1 MSEFGMMGV
10 DWEER
15 INFDRM
21 RRERLQKAKAAME
34 KADVDALFIFALE
47 DVRYLTGYRNHLG
60 PVTTLGGAVVVLPRG
75 GDPILCTGDYKHVL
89 ARMPWMHPDNVLGR
103 PVIRT
108 EGGTTAWAEKIKAKI
123 GKLAEGKIG
132 VDITSFGLSQMLSK
146 SFPKAQF
153 VDAKK
158 VLSPAKMI
166 KTRDEIE
173 CQYIVNMIT
182 EAGFQA
188 LLDNLKPGVRECQL
202 LSIAWQ
208 KFTDLGSEWSQCANI
223 VCSGPYTAPYRR
235 FTSDRVIREGDMV
248 IVDIGACFN
257 GYWGDFTRTFI
268 CGDVRPT
275 KAQIDL
281 CQESYDTL
289 FKCLSNAVVG
299 KTNGDVGKYLNNPE
313 HNPNS
318 DDVSSG
324 HGAGVNP
331 WEAPWISF
339 LTPDAIIPLQQGMLF
354 SVEPYA
360 GKPGIGGF
368 RLENQVFVGEKE
380 PDIFTTMS
388 FDERLL
394 RDVHPLDKT
403 TGRKIRYPSSLSDLA
418 R

>member
-15 INFDRM
+15 IDFDRM
-21 RRERLQKAKAAME
+21 RRERLQKAKDAIE
-34 KADVDALFIFALE
+34 KAGVDALFVFALE

-60 PVTTLGGAVVVLPRG
+60 PVTTLGGAAVVLPRG
-75 GDPILCTGDYKHVL
+75 GDPILCTGDYKHAL
-89 ARMPWMHPDNVLGR
+89 ARMPWIHPDNILGR
-103 PVIRT
+103 PFIRT
-108 EGGTTAWAEKIKAKI
+108 EGGTQKWAEIIKGKI

-132 VDITSFGLSQMLSK
+132 VDLLSFGLSQWLPKCFS
-146 SFPKAQF
+146 KAQF
-153 VDAKK
+153 VDGKE
-158 VLSPAKMI
+158 VLSRAKII

-173 CQYIVNMIT
+173 CQKIVTMIT

-188 LLDNLKPGVRECQL
+188 LLDKLKPGVKECEL
-202 LSIAWQ
+202 LSVAWQ
-208 KFTDLGSEWSQCANI
+208 KFTELGSEWSQCANI

-248 IVDIGACFN
+248 IVDIGACYN

-275 KAQIDL
+275 KEQIDL

-289 FKCLSNAVVG
+289 FKCLSEAVVG
-299 KTNGDVGKYLNNPE
+299 KTNADIGKYLNHPE

-318 DDVSSG
+318 DGVSSG

-331 WEAPWISF
+331 WEPPWIAH
-339 LTPDAIIPLQQGMLF
+339 LTPDAIIPLQPGILF

-360 GKPGIGGF
+360 GRPGVGGF

-380 PDIFTTMS
+380 PDIITPMS

-394 RDVHPLDKT
+394 REVHPLDRT
-403 TGRKIRYPSSLSDLA
+403 TGRKIRYPK
-418 R
+418 